1 MMNPAGGPRFGLSP
15 LSYYIGVDAHVKA
28 CSLAIKENVR
38 LVERL
43 RIESSREAF
52 LDVHERYPS
61 ATWILEASLVHEWIY
76 DTLQEAGASVFAAH
90 PVNILRSEQTKNDD
104 FDAQFLVD
112 AHLLGRLRPVYV
124 PTKPIR
130 ALRQLGRDRA
140 ALVQDRTR
148 MKNRIRA
155 RLHRMGLKPTKG
167 ETGSAWTK
175 KHHAYLRHLGDET
188 ITRTLRMIEALD
200 KEVNDLDE
208 KIEKAVMNDENMRR
222 LSSIPG
228 VGNTTSIVLY
238 GEIGDIHRFDSP
250 AKLNSYFGLVPHVE
264 QSGETTK
271 RGHITRRGS
280 GLTRWVLVQAAWQHV
295 RCAKKSSL
303 TRKFRKREKRIG
315 NKRAI
320 VGLARG
326 LTTVCYHLL
335 KEERDF
341 TMNG

>member
-1 MMNPAGGPRFGLSP
+1 LAC
-15 LSYYIGVDAHVKA
+15 YIGVDAHVKECA
-28 CSLAIKENVR
+28 LAIKEDVR

-52 LDVHERYPS
+52 LKVHKRYPT

-76 DTLQEAGASVFAAH
+76 DTLVGNGASVFAAH
-90 PVNILRSEQTKNDD
+90 PVNILRAEQTKNDD

-112 AHLLGRLRPVYV
+112 AHLLGRLRSVYV
-124 PTKPIR
+124 PPKPIR

-148 MKNRIRA
+148 MKNRIRT
-155 RLHRMGLKPTKG
+155 RLHRMGLKPTKD

-175 KHHAYLRHLGDET
+175 KHKTYLRHLGDET
-188 ITRTLRMIEALD
+188 ITRHLRMIDALD
-200 KEVNDLDE
+200 NEVDELNE
-208 KIEKAVMNDENMRR
+208 KIEKAVQNDENMRR

-228 VGNTTSIVLY
+228 VGNTTSIVIY
-238 GEIGDIHRFDSP
+238 SEIGDIHRFESP
-250 AKLNSYFGLVPHVE
+250 AKLNSYFGLVPHVQ
-264 QSGETTK
+264 QSGETTT
-271 RGHITRRGS
+271 RGHITRRGNS
-280 GLTRWVLVQAAWQHV
+280 LTRWVLVQAAWQHV

-303 TRKFRKREKRIG
+303 TRRFRKQEKRTG

-326 LTTVCYHLL
+326 LTTVCYHIL

-341 TMNG
+341 RMNG